1 MAMVSKLRK
10 IRLDNRL
17 TIKDVSS
24 MIGLKHPSTL
34 SNWETGKIID
44 PDNKRDSLLP
54 IRNLSILYGLSEEEV
69 KSQLRKPTMVEIDD
83 SNLPKSKGRIKDFD
97 TCGDPVREAFV
108 AEAQRRNI
116 TPSELKK
123 QIAVELG
130 VSTTTIGVHLT
141 RSAGACRSHGRHG
154 HSFDL
159 FLEAIKCDPNQPGVR
174 YNSNGIDLYNAE
186 DEETV
191 HAETSYDP
199 SHYEYAGVKFNSDRY
214 QLHEQEEVITV
225 NNPVATQKEID
236 LILDCLMQEIILKHA
251 KATSDGRVWDVG
263 NVRAEYDRLSAL
275 VKTIPVSKEGGDA

>member
-10 IRLDNRL
+10 IRLDNHL
-17 TIKDVSS
+17 TLNDVSS
-24 MIGLKHPSTL
+24 MIGLRHPSTL
-34 SNWETGKIID
+34 STWETGKIID
-44 PDNKRDSLLP
+44 PDSKRDSLLP
-54 IRNLSILYGLSEEEV
+54 IRNLAILYGLSEEEV

-116 TPSELKK
+116 TPAELKK
-123 QIAVELG
+123 QIAAEFG
-130 VSTTTIGVHLT
+130 VSSTTIGVHLT
-141 RSAGACRSHGRHG
+141 RSAGACRSHARHG

-174 YNSNGIDLYNAE
+174 YNSNGIDLYNVD
-186 DEETV
+186 DEESAGCTV
-191 HAETSYDP
+191 IAE
-199 SHYEYAGVKFNSDRY
+199 VKAEKTDNILTKKNGFVK
-214 QLHEQEEVITV
+214 EVITV
-225 NNPVATQKEID
+225 DKPVATQKEID

-275 VKTIPVSKEGGDA
+275 VKTIPVSKEGGEA